1 MNLNFKKNKKE
12 KNNISKSTVN
22 TTFINNS
29 IGLQDNKILQFFSE
43 MKLKPFIILSFLVL
57 VLGIYFNYYYG
68 VQVSQEQQII
78 NYTYELNNLSR
89 KIDTLS
95 VNAQLGEPDSVLAYN
110 HTENEVSSIL
120 NTLKNGGSL
129 NGKIAVKAQNNPFFN
144 TIFDKWNQKN
154 SLALNNLSIK
164 NINDYY
170 KTIEK
175 EMNTASSIR
184 KEIRLGTLAVI
195 LLLAV
200 IQAFILY
207 ERSLRFIKLNKLLEK
222 NQNNEGAVEELFSK
236 MQPLD
241 DGDFTKVILVKDPF
255 VFKISQRIDKS
266 REVFSNIVKKIKTT
280 SENVYSSADN
290 TENTSQRLLEVSHIL
305 YEKLDAS
312 IKHIGDITNSMD
324 EIAQS
329 SWIAQDGSSKS
340 REASQKGFELVK
352 QAISKMD
359 LVRQTIQESSKKIKK
374 LGESAQAITE
384 VTGIIQDITKQI
396 NILALNSAIQA
407 ASSGE
412 SSREFTIV
420 AQEVQRL
427 ADDSAEA
434 TKKIEKLIFD
444 IQADTAASISSME
457 KTTQE
462 VVQGARLTDTTGSAL
477 REIDELSQLVME
489 QVESVAKLLE
499 EKSSEMATIALD
511 MQKLQEVSKETTDIV
526 NLTATQVETLKQI
539 SDDLKETTEGYK
551 V

>member
-1 MNLNFKKNKKE
+1 MNLNFKNKKKE
-12 KNNISKSTVN
+12 KNYLLKDTTSTSVSSN
-22 TTFINNS
+22 LLDIQN
-29 IGLQDNKILQFFSE
+29 NKILQFFSE
-43 MKLKPFIILSFLVL
+43 LKLKPFIILSFLVL
-57 VLGIYFNYYYG
+57 VGGVYLNYYFG
-68 VQVSQEQQII
+68 IQVAQKEQII
-78 NYTYELNNLSR
+78 NYTYNLTNLYR

-95 VNAQLGEPDSVLAYN
+95 VNAQLGEPDSVAAYN
-110 HTENEVSSIL
+110 QTQKEVSSIL
-120 NTLKNGGSL
+120 NVLKNGGSFD
-129 NGKIAVKAQNNPFFN
+129 GKLIIKSQNNPILN
-144 TIFDKWNQKN
+144 KIFEEWNQKN
-154 SLALNNLSIK
+154 SLSLNNLSIK

-170 KTIEK
+170 KISENQ
-175 EMNTASSIR
+175 MNTISNI
-184 KEIRLGTLAVI
+184 KKQITLGSLAII
-195 LLLAV
+195 LLLV
-200 IQAFILY
+200 VLQSFILY
-207 ERSLRFIKLNKLLEK
+207 ERGLRFSKLNKLLEK
-222 NQNNEGAVEELFSK
+222 NQNNEGAIEELFSK

-241 DGDFTKVILVKDPF
+241 NGDFTKPIIVKDPF

-266 REVFSNIVKKIKTT
+266 REVFSRIIQKIKNT
-280 SENVYSSADN
+280 SDNIYSSADN

-305 YEKLDAS
+305 YEKLDSS

-329 SWIAQDGSSKS
+329 SWIAQDGSNKS

-352 QAISKMD
+352 QSISKMD

-427 ADDSAEA
+427 AEDSAAA

-444 IQADTAASISSME
+444 IQADTASSIASME

-462 VVQGARLTDTTGSAL
+462 VVQGAKLTDTTGSAL
-477 REIDELSQLVME
+477 KEIDELSQFVME
-489 QVESVAKLLE
+489 QVENVAKLLE
-499 EKSSEMATIALD
+499 EKSSEMASISLD

-539 SDDLKETTEGYK
+539 SDDLKGTTEGYK

>member
-12 KNNISKSTVN
+12 KNNISKPTAN
-22 TTFINNS
+22 TTFINNN

-57 VLGIYFNYYYG
+57 VAGIYFNYYYG

-129 NGKIAVKAQNNPFFN
+129 NGKTAIKAQNNPFFN
-144 TIFDKWNQKN
+144 TIFDRWNQKN

-175 EMNTASSIR
+175 EMNISSSIR
-184 KEIRLGTLAVI
+184 KEITLGTLAVI
-195 LLLAV
+195 LFLVV

-266 REVFSNIVKKIKTT
+266 REVFSNIIKKIKTT

-477 REIDELSQLVME
+477 KEIDEFSQFVME